1 VVLGSF
7 QKPEEERNSVLKKIL
22 FFAAQG
28 KIYKKT
34 GLATN
39 NEGWFFMEI
48 GFVGLGRM
56 GYNMVLKL
64 LEDNHKV
71 VAFNRSREKVDEIA
85 KKGATPAY
93 SLKDL
98 AEKLE
103 KPRIIWLMVPH
114 SVVDSMLE
122 ELSGLLDKNDIII
135 DGGNS
140 NFNETLR
147 RGKEAESKGFVYM
160 DAGVSGGTAAA
171 KTGYC
176 IMVGGDKD
184 AYDRLV
190 PALKSM
196 ATKNGYEY
204 IGPMGSGHYVKM
216 VHNAIEYGI
225 MEAMGEGFHLLE
237 KGPYEGLDML
247 RIAKLWN
254 NGSIIRS
261 FLMEMAVN
269 AFEHHPGLK
278 DVPGYIADTGEGRWA
293 VETAMKHNVPFTVNT
308 QALFSRYRSRE
319 KETLSNKLVAALRD
333 EFGGHGFKK

>member
-1 VVLGSF
+1 MELG
-7 QKPEEERNSVLKKIL
+7 I
-22 FFAAQG
+22 
-28 KIYKKT
+28 I
-34 GLATN
+34 
-39 NEGWFFMEI
+39 
-48 GFVGLGRM
+48 GLGRM
-56 GYNMVLKL
+56 GYNMALRLK
-64 LEDNHKV
+64 EGDHKI
-71 VAFNRSREKVDEIA
+71 VAFNRTKEKVDEIA
-85 KKGATPAY
+85 KKGVTPAY
-93 SLKDL
+93 SLKEL

-103 KPRIIWLMVPH
+103 KPRIVWLMVPH
-114 SVVDSMLE
+114 KVVDSMLE
-122 ELSGLLDKNDIII
+122 ELESVLEKGDIIV

-140 NFNETLR
+140 NFNETVK
-147 RGKEAESKGFVYM
+147 RGEEMEKKGFIYM

-176 IMVGGDKD
+176 IMVGGNKE
-184 AYDRLV
+184 AYKKMV

-196 ATKNGYEY
+196 ATTNGYEY
-204 IGPMGSGHYVKM
+204 IGPRGSGHYVKM

-237 KGPYEGLDML
+237 KGPYKDLNML
-247 RIAKLWN
+247 KIARLWN

-269 AFEHHPGLK
+269 AFEHHPELK
-278 DVPGYIADTGEGRWA
+278 DVPGHIDDTGEGRWA
-293 VETAMKHNVPFTVNT
+293 VETAMKHSVPFTVNT